1 MKKYLEYFYYSLPFQ
16 LVVLHFRRYQ
26 VFLLFW
32 FILFATVSGS
42 FMRPFGANAL
52 FLSPE
57 YLGKVNF
64 LSTFMVGVAIAIF
77 VMAWNIATFILHAR
91 HIKFLAT
98 TAQPFL
104 KFYINNAVIPL
115 LFLVFYCY
123 KAVMYSHHHQLL
135 SWSAIVWLILGFG
148 TGFLLITSLSFFY
161 FFGADKRIFKTFAPF
176 LLAANNRYIHSSKR
190 KVVSPEKLNS
200 DMDVKWFLSAK
211 LGLRRAR
218 DVRYYS
224 AEFLDTIFK
233 KHHIA
238 AVVAVFAALAF
249 LFVVGYLMDN
259 PVFVFPAAASVTIL
273 FSILISVAAA
283 TSFFFRSW
291 SVPLVILVYL
301 FFNFLYRNQ
310 IIETRNQ
317 AYGLDYT
324 KKHEWPVYSEAVM
337 DTIASAANIESDKLR
352 FISRLDAWKLQQSEE
367 KPVAYILCVSGGG
380 LRSAN
385 FTMNVLQQLDSI
397 TSGNFLKQT
406 VFISGASGGMLG
418 AAYFR
423 ELYLQ
428 RLQHPDLYLQDKKYS
443 DAMGK
448 DLLNPLF
455 SSLVSRDLI
464 SATKTARVL
473 GYTYKKDRGYAF
485 EKQFNT
491 NTRNTLQK
499 TIGSYQ
505 PFEDSG
511 KIPSMLISN
520 VITMDGRRMLI
531 GTMPYRFL
539 MRNLDTAN
547 ELVGNIDAID
557 FQSYFHLQQ
566 PQNLGL
572 TSALRMNATFPYVLP
587 NVWMPTRP
595 IIDVMD
601 AGLRDNTGLE
611 TALKMIVNFKA
622 WFKQNTAK
630 VVVIQIRDREMKKWE
645 VDEDP
650 PGLLNTATKPF
661 LLLQNNWYRMQDYT
675 QGDQLAFAKKLYGSN
690 LHFVWFQYIPA
701 KQDAPASLSFHLT
714 TAEKKDIRQTLF
726 DSLNLSS
733 FRKIR
738 NLYPVT
744 EAGNT
749 KRAE

>member
-16 LVVLHFRRYQ
+16 LLILHFRRYQ
-26 VFLLFW
+26 VLLLFW

-64 LSTFMVGVAIAIF
+64 FSTFMVGAAVAIF

-115 LFLVFYCY
+115 VFLVFYCY
-123 KAVMYSHHHQLL
+123 KAILYSHHQQLL
-135 SWSAIVWLILGFG
+135 SWSAIAWLTIGFG
-148 TGFLLITSLSFFY
+148 SGFLLITALSFFY

-190 KVVSPEKLNS
+190 KIVSPESLNS
-200 DMDVKWFLSAK
+200 DINVKWFLSAK

-224 AEFLDTIFK
+224 IEFLDTIFK

-259 PVFVFPAAASVTIL
+259 PAFVFPAAASVTIL
-273 FSILISVAAA
+273 FSILMSVAAA
-283 TSFFFRSW
+283 FSFLFRSW
-291 SVPLVILVYL
+291 SVPLLIIGYL

-317 AYGLDYT
+317 AYGMDYT
-324 KKHEWPVYSEAVM
+324 NKNEWPIYAEAVM
-337 DTIASAANIESDKLR
+337 DTIASAANMETDKQH
-352 FISRLDAWKLQQSEE
+352 FISRLNAWKALQGTE

-385 FTMNVLQQLDSI
+385 FTINVLQQLDSI
-397 TSGNFLKQT
+397 TQGNFLKQT

-428 RLQHPDLYLQDKKYS
+428 RMQHGNLNLQDKKYRE
-443 DAMGK
+443 AMGK

-473 GYTYKKDRGYAF
+473 GYSYKKDRGYAF
-485 EKQFNT
+485 EKQFST
-491 NTRNTLQK
+491 NTENVLRK
-499 TIGSYQ
+499 TIGSYLLD
-505 PFEDSG
+505 EDSG
-511 KIPSMLISN
+511 KIPSMLLSN

-539 MRNLDTAN
+539 MRNFDTTN

-557 FQSYFHLQQ
+557 FQSYFHRQQ

-611 TALKMIVNFKA
+611 TALKMVVHFKD
-622 WFKQNTAK
+622 WFKENTSN

-675 QGDQLAFAKKLYGSN
+675 QGDQLAFVKKLYGNN

-714 TAEKKDIRQTLF
+714 TAEKKDIRLTLF

-738 NLYPVT
+738 NLYPLSNLPQT
-744 EAGNT
+744 T
-749 KRAE
+749 RAE